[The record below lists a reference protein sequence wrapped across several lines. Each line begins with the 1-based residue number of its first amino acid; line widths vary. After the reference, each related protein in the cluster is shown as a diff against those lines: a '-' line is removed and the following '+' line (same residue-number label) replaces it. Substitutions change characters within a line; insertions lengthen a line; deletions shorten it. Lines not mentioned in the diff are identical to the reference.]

1 MTLPAA
7 NHEVI
12 VFCQMLSLA
21 LKSGRPLPESLLKLS
36 GQKPDNRASKW
47 CRELGEKMASGYSVQ
62 EVCRDLA
69 DFDPVLARLLPLL
82 GDDRLIKVLEFYT
95 RCLINFEIIRDRL
108 KTALF
113 YPLIVLIVLLANL
126 LFLNLNLFP
135 QVIESLASGE
145 RPLPVMVRLLHFTEA
160 GLWPISL
167 IIPGLIVVSLIVT
180 VRAVFGMIDR
190 NSIITRFYG
199 FADAL
204 RLQET
209 ARLQSMLSLY
219 LQAGLPLEESVENCA
234 QLAGKDDA
242 ADLLSSSRVL
252 SQGRP
257 AEEAFAYSDVFV
269 EIAHADLTPESYAEK
284 LEYASESNYR
294 NSCAIIRSSSQFM
307 AIAALLTAGFFAALI
322 TSGVFDTYYWL
333 IWMFS

>member
-1 MTLPAA
+1 
-7 NHEVI
+7 
-12 VFCQMLSLA
+12 
-21 LKSGRPLPESLLKLS
+21 
-36 GQKPDNRASKW
+36 
-47 CRELGEKMASGYSVQ
+47 
-62 EVCRDLA
+62 
-69 DFDPVLARLLPLL
+69 
-82 GDDRLIKVLEFYT
+82 
-95 RCLINFEIIRDRL
+95 
-108 KTALF
+108 
-113 YPLIVLIVLLANL
+113 
-126 LFLNLNLFP
+126 
-135 QVIESLASGE
+135 
-145 RPLPVMVRLLHFTEA
+145 
-160 GLWPISL
+160 
-167 IIPGLIVVSLIVT
+167 
-180 VRAVFGMIDR
+180 
-190 NSIITRFYG
+190 
-199 FADAL
+199 
-204 RLQET
+204 
-209 ARLQSMLSLY
+209 MLSLY